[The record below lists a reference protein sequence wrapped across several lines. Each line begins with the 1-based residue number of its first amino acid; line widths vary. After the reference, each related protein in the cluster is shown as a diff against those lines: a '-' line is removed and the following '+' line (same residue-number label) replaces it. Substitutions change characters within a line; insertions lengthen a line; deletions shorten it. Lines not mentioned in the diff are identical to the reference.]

1 MIAQLQTR
9 DGSFLCGGS
18 VMVSLCIYHIII
30 VITCTHIDS
39 IKRVCSEPPCC
50 PGEFS
55 DLSSVHDN
63 SQLS

>member
-1 MIAQLQTR
+1 
-9 DGSFLCGGS
+9 
-18 VMVSLCIYHIII
+18 MVSLCIYHIII

-39 IKRVCSEPPCC
+39 IKLVCSEPPCC